1 MLAVKFDI
9 GEGDGGRRTNFL
21 VLFLTSPPPSFA
33 PLSLSLSDATRVIPG
48 TLGAKEPSPG
58 FDDDGGRL
66 SGKIGRDVGLAN
78 GKSGSG
84 GNRYFDRSSTP
95 DLPEPYFDATSPRNV
110 SALVG
115 KTAFLTCVVRNLGKA
130 KSVST
135 TTIPNNEI
143 DSRHWFV
150 RVGECQFCRSVACQV
165 HGWSIEVLINF
176 WEENMNYEGG
186 FSRSLTRTISL

>member
-1 MLAVKFDI
+1 MCVQHSLSKFSWKLDQRTWVYSYTCRI
-9 GEGDGGRRTNFL
+9 ANPCCLCHENEVCKVRASDSLPERGHEEACARRKIRHRRGRRRTTDKLSRFISHL
-21 VLFLTSPPPSFA
+21 SSSLILIR

-84 GNRYFDRSSTP
+84 GNRYFDRSASTP
-95 DLPEPYFDATSPRNV
+95 DLPEPYFDGTPPRNV

-135 TTIPNNEI
+135 
-143 DSRHWFV
+143 H
-150 RVGECQFCRSVACQV
+150 
-165 HGWSIEVLINF
+165 
-176 WEENMNYEGG
+176 
-186 FSRSLTRTISL
+186 

>member
-48 TLGAKEPSPG
+48 TLGAKEPSSG

-84 GNRYFDRSSTP
+84 NGNRYFDRSASTP
-95 DLPEPYFDATSPRNV
+95 DLPEPYFDATPPRNV

-135 TTIPNNEI
+135 
-143 DSRHWFV
+143 H
-150 RVGECQFCRSVACQV
+150 
-165 HGWSIEVLINF
+165 
-176 WEENMNYEGG
+176 
-186 FSRSLTRTISL
+186 